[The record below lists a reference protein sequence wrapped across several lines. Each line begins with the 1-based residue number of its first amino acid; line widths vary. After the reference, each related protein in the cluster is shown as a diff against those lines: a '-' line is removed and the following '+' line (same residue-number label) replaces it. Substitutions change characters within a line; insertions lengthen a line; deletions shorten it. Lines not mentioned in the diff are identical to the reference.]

1 MTEDKSKNRRQ
12 FLKNTSLAALT
23 FGVLPNV
30 SKANSSEKPTFESLL
45 ACDKTTED
53 FYGEGPFYTDNPPTI
68 ANAQLATVDEAGD
81 KMIIS
86 GRVFNLDCSE
96 YIPDAIVD
104 VWHANNAGA
113 YDNAGFNLR
122 GKMVTNAQGFYM
134 YETIKPGKYL
144 NGGDFRPAHI
154 HYKITPPGFATLT
167 TQLYFEGDPDNGT
180 DAASSLTSGEFNAT
194 DRIIPL
200 TTNADGKL
208 EGTFDIIINGDG
220 VTSLKNLHI
229 DKGMIYKTFPNPFSD
244 TLTIKYGVFKKAKVS
259 LMVFDLS
266 GKMVATLE
274 ERILTPEKYEAEW
287 KPDNSLANGHYFIA
301 LKINDLQVHY
311 LKVVRQK

>member
-30 SKANSSEKPTFESLL
+30 SKASSPEKSTSESLL

-113 YDNAGFNLR
+113 YDNAGYNLR